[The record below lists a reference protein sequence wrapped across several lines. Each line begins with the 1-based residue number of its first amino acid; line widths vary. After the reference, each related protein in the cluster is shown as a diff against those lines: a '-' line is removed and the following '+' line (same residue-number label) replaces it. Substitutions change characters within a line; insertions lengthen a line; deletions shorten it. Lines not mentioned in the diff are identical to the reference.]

1 MRKSVF
7 EPFSPQPPVT
17 QAVETVEKVIFQK
30 LSFEKWEKN
39 VEKHLVFGVPHNIL
53 AAFWH
58 FLSPLWEIF
67 MNISRTRV
75 FRQSRWAKR
84 HSPRLN
90 CLAVALEA
98 FPLSATVVLGSKLPL
113 ARNWIPKKLLTLY
126 WFPVPP

>member
-1 MRKSVF
+1 MRQSVF
-7 EPFSPQPPVT
+7 EPFSPQPPVA

-75 FRQSRWAKR
+75 FRQSRWVLL
-84 HSPRLN
+84 HTSN
-90 CLAVALEA
+90 ILE
-98 FPLSATVVLGSKLPL
+98 
-113 ARNWIPKKLLTLY
+113 ILLTEKLMEH
-126 WFPVPP
+126 